1 MIVNIFLILI
11 AIEFFLFLI
20 FMNLRKIFP
29 WSLTSKSLYPKFDE
43 KKFKRFKE
51 KRYDTFLGWDH
62 KRNSIISDFII
73 NKKIF
78 YKINNYGQRRT
89 VSFKKK
95 IFIASFGD
103 SYVFCRQIKDEHTW
117 QEVISKNNK
126 FRISNYGVGNF
137 GFDQSILKYKRTI
150 LDKNT
155 KFVIQGFVP
164 ETISRIQSV
173 WKHFLEFG
181 NIHGFKPMFILSKK
195 KLKFIKNP
203 LNDKIKINNLH
214 KLIKKIRETDRFYS
228 EKFKKNII
236 QFPYSYHFFVNAS
249 FNLSLLK
256 NYIFLSF
263 INLFKKKKIQINEIL
278 FSLVVKKNLQN
289 AHLLYKENYSK
300 NLLSKLIDKFIYEAK
315 KREHIPIIIIFP
327 QLIDL
332 KLKNTNLY
340 YRNFFKSFEKKLKI
354 IDLTCELEKK
364 NLKKMFIND
373 KYGGHLSKSGNNYV
387 ANIINIKINRIIKEF
402 NAKNL

>member
-1 MIVNIFLILI
+1 MIVNILLILI
-11 AIEFFLFLI
+11 AIEFFLFFI
-20 FMNLRKIFP
+20 FENLRKIFP
-29 WSLTSKSLYPKFDE
+29 WLLTSKSLYPKFNE
-43 KKFKRFKE
+43 KKFKKFKE
-51 KRYDTFLGWDH
+51 KRYDSFLGWDH
-62 KRNSIISDFII
+62 KKNSIISDFIN

-78 YKINNYGQRRT
+78 YKINNYGQRKT
-89 VSFKKK
+89 LSSKKK
-95 IFIASFGD
+95 NLIASFGD
-103 SYVFCRQIKDEHTW
+103 SYVFCRQIKDEYTW
-117 QEVISKNNK
+117 QEIISKNNK

-137 GFDQSILKYKRTI
+137 GFDQSILKYKRTA

-164 ETISRIQSV
+164 ETISRIQSI

-195 KLKFIKNP
+195 KLKLIKNP
-203 LNDKIKINNLH
+203 LNDKIEINKLH
-214 KLIKKIRETDRFYS
+214 KLIKKIKVTDRFYS

-236 QFPYSYHFFVNAS
+236 QFPYSYYFFTNIS
-249 FNLSLLK
+249 FNLNLLK
-256 NYIFLSF
+256 NFIFINF
-263 INLFKKKKIQINEIL
+263 INLFKKKKIKINEIL

-300 NLLSKLIDKFIYEAK
+300 DLISKLLDKFIFEAK
-315 KREHIPIIIIFP
+315 KRGHIPIIIIFP

-340 YRNFFKSFEKKLKI
+340 YRNFFKSFEKKLNI
-354 IDLTCELEKK
+354 IDLTSAFEKK
-364 NLKKMFIND
+364 NLEKMFIND

-387 ANIINIKINRIIKEF
+387 AKIINLKINRIIKEL